1 MFSNGKPSNNATFF
15 VFTSPAF
22 ALVRHRVDYFLH
34 SNSTLFRLRLQY
46 FTPPPTSSST
56 MSTKKTK
63 KELRKEATKR
73 ANRIHNN
80 LTNANKC
87 DNVLHAAPALAAFT
101 SIRLNLPGNSEEKAD
116 TNANATIQFYKQ
128 ALLPETILNSCLDLF
143 EVNMGELY
151 QNSSWG
157 LNLAEKKEELSHE
170 NARFLIVSGSDQD
183 DTINI
188 NTSSSVDMEKNG
200 NGNKT
205 LAFAHFRFEVND
217 EDKPTEEVLYLYEI
231 QIDSIAQRNGLG
243 KRIMQIMEIIAMQ
256 QKMRKV
262 LLTVFHNNKGAK
274 TFYEKLKY
282 TVDETSPSLFGED
295 ADYEILSMVV
305 YRGDD

>member
-1 MFSNGKPSNNATFF
+1 
-15 VFTSPAF
+15 
-22 ALVRHRVDYFLH
+22 
-34 SNSTLFRLRLQY
+34 
-46 FTPPPTSSST
+46 

-80 LTNANKC
+80 LTNANNC

-101 SIRLNLPGNSEEKAD
+101 SIRLNLSGNSEEEAN
-116 TNANATIQFYKQ
+116 TNATIQFYKQ
-128 ALLPETILNSCLDLF
+128 ALLPEIILNSCLDLF
-143 EVNMGELY
+143 EVNMGDMY

-170 NARFLIVSGSDQD
+170 KARFLIVSESDQD
-183 DTINI
+183 GTINTTI
-188 NTSSSVDMEKNG
+188 DIQR

-205 LAFAHFRFEVND
+205 LAFSHFRFEVND

-262 LLTVFHNNKGAK
+262 LLTVFHNNKGAMQ
-274 TFYEKLKY
+274 FYEKLKY
-282 TVDETSPSLFGED
+282 TVDETSPSLFGEE
-295 ADYEILSMVV
+295 ADYEILSKVV
-305 YRGDD
+305 YIGDD